1 MGLGT
6 SEDLVGLN
14 STGFTVAQTISKNG
28 VRLSAARAFLW
39 PHRYRKNLHVA
50 LNALATKIN
59 TKVISKKSVK
69 ADGITFIM
77 VSRLLIMLLE
87 FLRMQF
93 RNLHE

>member
-28 VRLSAARAFLW
+28 VRLSAARAYLW
-39 PHRYRKNLHVA
+39 PHRNRKNLHVA
-50 LNALATKIN
+50 LNALATKVN
-59 TKVISKKSVK
+59 TKVISKVISKKSLK

-77 VSRLLIMLLE
+77 VSRLLLMPLIVLE
-87 FLRMQF
+87 FLRM
-93 RNLHE
+93 